1 MSDRGIEQKVKAKL
15 KKISKDEGI
24 IFNNLLETL
33 FLERVLARI
42 SKSKYREKLIFKGG
56 MCLSQIIN
64 LKRGTKD
71 IDFLLKEMDAG
82 EKNLEEVF
90 NDICNIEHNDGFK
103 FSNPEIQQLSLEHK
117 KYPGYRISLLG
128 SLGKIK
134 NKVTVDVGVGDVVLP
149 EIVNIKLQ
157 GGEEALFEDS
167 ISLISYPPEYI
178 FSEKLEAILWL
189 RESNGRM
196 KDYYDC
202 HMMIVENVLD
212 KSNLKAAITDTF
224 KTRETKLEFIPESF
238 ADDLESRWA
247 GFKNKEKLKD
257 INLGEIVKKINSLL
271 KELENL

>member
-1 MSDRGIEQKVKAKL
+1 MSDKGIEQKVKVKL

-33 FLERVLARI
+33 FLERLLARI
-42 SKSKYREKLIFKGG
+42 SKSKYRDNLIFKGG

-71 IDFLLKEMDAG
+71 IDFLLKEMNAG

-103 FSNPEIQQLSLEHK
+103 FSDPEIQQLSLEHK
-117 KYPGYRISLLG
+117 KYPGYRISLVG
-128 SLGKIK
+128 ALGKIN

-149 EIVNIKLQ
+149 VIVNVKLL
-157 GGEEALFEDS
+157 GGEEALFVDS
-167 ISLISYPPEYI
+167 ISLKSYPPEYI

-202 HMMIVENVLD
+202 HMMITQNVLD
-212 KSNLKAAITDTF
+212 RNNLKTAILDTF

-238 ADDLESRWA
+238 ADDLESRWRR
-247 GFKNKEKLKD
+247 FITKEKLDD
-257 INLGEIVKKINSLL
+257 INLDEIVRKINSLL
-271 KELENL
+271 EELEIL

>member
-1 MSDRGIEQKVKAKL
+1 MSDKGIEQKVKAKL

-33 FLERVLARI
+33 FLERVLARV

-103 FSNPEIQQLSLEHK
+103 FSNPVIQQLSLEHK
-117 KYPGYRISLLG
+117 KYPGYRISLVG

-149 EIVNIKLQ
+149 AIVNVKLL

-167 ISLISYPPEYI
+167 IPLKSYPPEYI

-202 HMMIVENVLD
+202 HMMIIENALD
-212 KSNLKAAITDTF
+212 KNNLKTAISDTF

-238 ADDLESRWA
+238 ADGLESRWTR
-247 GFKNKEKLKD
+247 FKTKENLED
-257 INLGEIVKKINSLL
+257 ENLGEIIKKINSLL
-271 KELENL
+271 EELELI

>member
-238 ADDLESRWA
+238 AHDLESRWT

>member
-1 MSDRGIEQKVKAKL
+1 MSDKGIEQKVKAKL

-33 FLERVLARI
+33 FLERLLVRI
-42 SKSKYREKLIFKGG
+42 SKSAYREKLIFKGG

-71 IDFLLKEMDAG
+71 IDFLLKEIDTG

-103 FSNPEIQQLSLEHK
+103 FTNPEIQQLSLEHK
-117 KYPGYRISLLG
+117 KYPGYRISLVG

-134 NKVTVDVGVGDVVLP
+134 NRVIVDVGVGDVVLP
-149 EIVNIKLQ
+149 TIVNIKLL
-157 GGEEALFEDS
+157 GGKEALFEDS
-167 ISLISYPPEYI
+167 ISLQSYPPEYI

-212 KSNLKAAITDTF
+212 KSNLKTAILDTF

-238 ADDLESRWA
+238 ADDLKSRWS
-247 GFKNKEKLKD
+247 GFKTKENLED
-257 INLGEIVKKINSLL
+257 VNLSEIINKINSLL
-271 KELENL
+271 EELELF